1 MRRTEWMLALAII
14 ATCSEDL
21 PAGSRFFT
29 GSSLDLAFS
38 YLHEANASGNV
49 RARLLSNI
57 SSDGNK
63 IGDVVTARVL
73 SPEVLAG
80 GLLEGTVKLCKKGGK
95 LNGDAALMFSF
106 EKLTFEGRTWPIKSI
121 VASVLSRHKE
131 FDIAPEGI
139 LISSNNTP
147 EISAVAGLSGAMI
160 GGVAGGWKWFGIGAG
175 IGAGSALGVQLASR
189 APVVFLAQ
197 GTEILLAV
205 D

>member
-1 MRRTEWMLALAII
+1 MRKTEWMLALAMIVS
-14 ATCSEDL
+14 CSGNL
-21 PAGSRFFT
+21 PAASRFFA

-38 YLHEANASGNV
+38 YLHETNATGNV
-49 RARLLSNI
+49 RARLLSNV

-73 SPEVLAG
+73 SPEALAG

-106 EKLTFEGRTWPIKSI
+106 EKLTFEGQTWPIKSI
-121 VASVLSRHKE
+121 VASVLSGHKE

-139 LISSNNTP
+139 LISSNHTP
-147 EISAVAGLSGAMI
+147 EIGAVAGLSGAMI

-175 IGAGSALGVQLASR
+175 IGAGSGLGVQLVSK
-189 APVVFLAQ
+189 APVVFLAK